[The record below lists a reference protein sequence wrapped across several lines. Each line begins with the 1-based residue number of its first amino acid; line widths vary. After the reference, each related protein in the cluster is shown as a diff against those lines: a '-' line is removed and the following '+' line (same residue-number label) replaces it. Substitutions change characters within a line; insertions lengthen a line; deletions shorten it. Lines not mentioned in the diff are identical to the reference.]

1 LIHPDRGL
9 LAIELEVI
17 IVMPENL
24 FGQGVAVLFLLA
36 EL

>member
-1 LIHPDRGL
+1 VIHPDRGL

-24 FGQGVAVLFLLA
+24 FGENAAVLFLLA